1 MVWRWYVYSCPIC
14 RKTYQRSLSPF
25 QLGSGKRRC
34 PNCTSVFDDGTKEWP
49 ELPPM
54 EKFEYVCPTMV
65 LDYFGGTATVI
76 GYAFFM
82 AADSRELNLMLG
94 VFIALHGF
102 ALDTVFSFAK
112 RCRQVFQGAFCSP
125 PVARR
130 RPGCNIASLR

>member
-1 MVWRWYVYSCPIC
+1 MAR
-14 RKTYQRSLSPF
+14 
-25 QLGSGKRRC
+25 
-34 PNCTSVFDDGTKEWP
+34 TSAD
-49 ELPPM
+49 

-65 LDYFGGTATVI
+65 LGYFGGTAIVI

-112 RCRQVFQGAFCSP
+112 RCHQVFQGAFCSP